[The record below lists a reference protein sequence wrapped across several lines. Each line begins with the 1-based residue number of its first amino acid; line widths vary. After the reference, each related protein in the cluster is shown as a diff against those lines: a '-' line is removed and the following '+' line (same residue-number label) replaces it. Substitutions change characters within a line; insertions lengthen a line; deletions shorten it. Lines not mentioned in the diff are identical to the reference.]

1 MPNKTHEAV
10 EKYVKINCDDM
21 NLQMIPQW
29 KLKIIQLYE
38 TSLVR
43 HGIMVVGSAG
53 CGKTTI
59 FNILLKSL
67 EAIPGNPEYRQKVL
81 NPKAVTN
88 AQLFGEQ
95 SASSGE
101 WVPGILAEIWKK
113 VNIRTNKFTTW
124 IICDGPV
131 DAIWIESMNTVLDD
145 NRMLT
150 LANAERIP
158 MSDTTKM
165 TFEVENL
172 NNASP
177 ATVSRAGIIFVSPE
191 DLSWRPLV
199 DTWCDD
205 REKEKQYANAEEK
218 VWVRE
223 FVAKYMEKNKIFRTL
238 KANYVYM
245 METPEVVR
253 TTMLLNLL
261 DASLQ
266 VFTMERKEII
276 DRKCYEMVFTYA
288 LAWSMGGLFETDER
302 VKFHKEIL
310 EKSGA
315 PLPTISAQKQLTEKE
330 TIFDYFLD
338 PDTKQWALW
347 QPEGWTAPKKIVF
360 SQLLIPTSDSTRAEY
375 IIDKISKLP
384 LERNI
389 KRGEKGL

>member
-1 MPNKTHEAV
+1 MPNKTHDAV
-10 EKYVKINCDDM
+10 EKQVKILCNDM

-67 EAIPGNPEYRQKVL
+67 EGIPGNPPFRSVVL

-113 VNIRTNKFTTW
+113 VNNRQNKHTSW

-191 DLSWRPLV
+191 DLSWKPLV
-199 DTWCDD
+199 DTWCED
-205 REKEKQYANAEEK
+205 RDKEKSYANPEEK
-218 VWVRE
+218 NWVRE
-223 FVAKYMEKNKIFRTL
+223 FVTKYIEKNKMFREV
-238 KANYVYM
+238 KSKYVYM
-245 METPEVVR
+245 MQTPEVVR
-253 TTMLLNLL
+253 ATMLLNLL
-261 DASLQ
+261 EASIQ
-266 VFTMERKEII
+266 VFTKERSEQI
-276 DRKCYEMVFTYA
+276 DRKCYEKIFIYA
-288 LAWSMGGLFETDER
+288 LAWAMGGLMETDDR
-302 VKFHKEIL
+302 VKFHKEML

-315 PLPTISAQKQLTEKE
+315 PLPAISA
-330 TIFDYFLD
+330 
-338 PDTKQWALW
+338 
-347 QPEGWTAPKKIVF
+347 
-360 SQLLIPTSDSTRAEY
+360 
-375 IIDKISKLP
+375 
-384 LERNI
+384 
-389 KRGEKGL
+389 

>member
-1 MPNKTHEAV
+1 
-10 EKYVKINCDDM
+10 
-21 NLQMIPQW
+21 
-29 KLKIIQLYE
+29 
-38 TSLVR
+38 
-43 HGIMVVGSAG
+43 
-53 CGKTTI
+53 
-59 FNILLKSL
+59 
-67 EAIPGNPEYRQKVL
+67 
-81 NPKAVTN
+81 
-88 AQLFGEQ
+88 
-95 SASSGE
+95 
-101 WVPGILAEIWKK
+101 
-113 VNIRTNKFTTW
+113 
-124 IICDGPV
+124 
-131 DAIWIESMNTVLDD
+131 MNTVLDD

-191 DLSWRPLV
+191 DLSWRPLI

-223 FVAKYMEKNKIFRTL
+223 FVTKYMEKNKLFRTL

-253 TTMLLNLL
+253 TTMLLNLI

-276 DRKCYEMVFTYA
+276 DRKCYEMVFVYA

-302 VKFHKEIL
+302 VKFHKEVL

-315 PLPTISAQKQLTEKE
+315 PLPSISAQKQLTEKE

-384 LERNI
+384 LERNV
-389 KRGEKGL
+389 KRGERGL

>member
-1 MPNKTHEAV
+1 MPAKTHDAV
-10 EKYVKINCDDM
+10 IKQMKILCTDM

-29 KLKIIQLYE
+29 TLKIIQLYE

-53 CGKTTI
+53 CGKSTI

-67 EAIPGNPEYRQKVL
+67 EGIPGNPQYRSVIL

-113 VNIRTNKFTTW
+113 VNNRQNKHTSW

-145 NRMLT
+145 NKMLT

-158 MSDTTKM
+158 MSDTTKL

-191 DLSWRPLV
+191 DLSWRPLI

-205 REKEKQYANAEEK
+205 REKDKQYANPEEK
-218 VWVRE
+218 TWVRE
-223 FVAKYMEKNKIFRTL
+223 FTTKYIEKTKLFREV
-238 KANYVYM
+238 KQKYVYM
-245 METPEVVR
+245 MATPEVVR
-253 TTMLLNLL
+253 ATQLLNLL
-261 DASLQ
+261 SAVLQ
-266 VFTMERKEII
+266 
-276 DRKCYEMVFTYA
+276 
-288 LAWSMGGLFETDER
+288 
-302 VKFHKEIL
+302 
-310 EKSGA
+310 
-315 PLPTISAQKQLTEKE
+315 
-330 TIFDYFLD
+330 
-338 PDTKQWALW
+338 
-347 QPEGWTAPKKIVF
+347 
-360 SQLLIPTSDSTRAEY
+360 
-375 IIDKISKLP
+375 
-384 LERNI
+384 
-389 KRGEKGL
+389 

>member
-1 MPNKTHEAV
+1 MPNKTHDAV
-10 EKYVKINCDDM
+10 EKQVKILCNDM

-67 EAIPGNPEYRQKVL
+67 EGIPGNPPFRSVVL

-113 VNIRTNKFTTW
+113 VNNRQNKHTSW

-191 DLSWRPLV
+191 DLSWKPLV
-199 DTWCDD
+199 DTWCED
-205 REKEKQYANAEEK
+205 RDKEKSYANPEEK
-218 VWVRE
+218 NWVRE
-223 FVAKYMEKNKIFRTL
+223 FVTKYIEKNKMFREV
-238 KANYVYM
+238 KAKYVYM
-245 METPEVVR
+245 MQTPEVVR
-253 TTMLLNLL
+253 ATMLLNLL
-261 DASLQ
+261 EASIQ
-266 VFTMERKEII
+266 VFTKERSEQI
-276 DRKCYEMVFTYA
+276 DRKCYEKIFIYA
-288 LAWSMGGLFETDER
+288 LAWAMGGLMETDDR
-302 VKFHKEIL
+302 VKFHKEML

-315 PLPTISAQKQLTEKE
+315 PLPAISA
-330 TIFDYFLD
+330 
-338 PDTKQWALW
+338 
-347 QPEGWTAPKKIVF
+347 
-360 SQLLIPTSDSTRAEY
+360 
-375 IIDKISKLP
+375 
-384 LERNI
+384 
-389 KRGEKGL
+389 

>member
-1 MPNKTHEAV
+1 MPNKTHDAV
-10 EKYVKINCDDM
+10 EKQVKIFCNDF

-67 EAIPGNPEYRQKVL
+67 EGIPGNPPYRSVVL

-113 VNIRTNKFTTW
+113 VNNRQNKHTSW

-191 DLSWRPLV
+191 DLSWKPLV
-199 DTWCDD
+199 DTWCED
-205 REKEKQYANAEEK
+205 RDKEKSYANPEEK
-218 VWVRE
+218 NWVRE
-223 FVAKYMEKNKIFRTL
+223 FVVKYIEKTKMFREVKSKYL
-238 KANYVYM
+238 YM
-245 METPEVVR
+245 MNTPEVVR
-253 TTMLLNLL
+253 CTMLLNLFE
-261 DASLQ
+261 ASIQ
-266 VFTMERKEII
+266 VFTKERSE
-276 DRKCYEMVFTYA
+276 
-288 LAWSMGGLFETDER
+288 
-302 VKFHKEIL
+302 
-310 EKSGA
+310 
-315 PLPTISAQKQLTEKE
+315 
-330 TIFDYFLD
+330 
-338 PDTKQWALW
+338 
-347 QPEGWTAPKKIVF
+347 
-360 SQLLIPTSDSTRAEY
+360 
-375 IIDKISKLP
+375 
-384 LERNI
+384 
-389 KRGEKGL
+389 

>member
-1 MPNKTHEAV
+1 
-10 EKYVKINCDDM
+10 
-21 NLQMIPQW
+21 MIPQW

-67 EAIPGNPEYRQKVL
+67 ENIPGNPEYRQKVL

-113 VNIRTNKFTTW
+113 VNIKTNKFTTW

-191 DLSWRPLV
+191 DLSWRPLI

-223 FVAKYMEKNKIFRTL
+223 FVTKYMEKNKLFRTL
-238 KANYVYM
+238 KANYVYTM
-245 METPEVVR
+245 NTPEVVR

-276 DRKCYEMVFTYA
+276 DRKSYEMVFIYA

-384 LERNI
+384 LERNV
-389 KRGEKGL
+389 KRGERGL